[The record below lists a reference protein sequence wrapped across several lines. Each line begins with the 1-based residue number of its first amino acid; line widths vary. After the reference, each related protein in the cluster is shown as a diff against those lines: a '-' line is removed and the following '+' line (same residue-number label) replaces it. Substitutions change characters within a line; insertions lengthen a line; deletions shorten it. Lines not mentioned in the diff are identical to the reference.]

1 MADERAGPDP
11 AARAAAA
18 DVQVNL
24 ALVIRHARL
33 PRLHRRVLANA
44 GVFLD
49 RSSYAVLVTVDGLG
63 QVRLSD
69 LAAEMMLDL
78 STVSRQVRRLEDA
91 GLLERSVDP
100 EDKRVSVV
108 RPSAAG
114 RVAANQLNH
123 AWQDAFGEAL
133 ANWPEPE
140 LREFASQL
148 ARLSEALRGIAE
160 QQPS

>member
-1 MADERAGPDP
+1 MADETAGPDP

-33 PRLHRRVLANA
+33 PRLHRRVLGNS

-49 RSSYAVLVTVDGLG
+49 RSSYAVLAIVDGLG
-63 QVRLSD
+63 EVRLSD

-100 EDKRVSVV
+100 DDRRVSVV
-108 RPSAAG
+108 RPTASG
-114 RVAANQLNH
+114 RDAANRLNH
-123 AWQDAFGEAL
+123 AWQEAFGEAL
-133 ANWPEPE
+133 DDWPESE
-140 LREFASQL
+140 LREL
-148 ARLSEALRGIAE
+148 ATLLGRLSEALRGIAE
-160 QQPS
+160 Q